1 MQHRDDLAM
10 ADTAHAAASPPSG
23 AQTDDDSLR
32 TSPIDIDWSEARYER
47 LELLGRGG
55 MGEVEL
61 LRDRRIG
68 RDVARKRMHRDL
80 ESGAGTVAV
89 LRFLREA
96 TVQGRLE
103 HPSIVPVYDL
113 ERTSEGTTFTM
124 KRIRGET
131 LATILA
137 RGLVREDLRPSG
149 ATSPPGAGPKKWTLR
164 AVLGAFVQVARAV
177 HFAHTRG
184 VVHRDLKPA
193 NVMLGE
199 FGEVYVLDWGLAK
212 NLAEGAPE
220 GAAAD
225 ARLTAPPPD
234 PYATSSPPTPSAIA
248 AATEAGSFLGTLGYT
263 APEQIVDA
271 AGVDARA
278 DVYALGAIL
287 FEILAGEPLHPRVNP
302 AQILASTLSP
312 VDVLPRLADRAPP
325 ELVEL
330 VERAVALGRADR
342 PGDAGALA
350 DAAQRYLDGDRDLAL
365 RRGLAK
371 EHMKRAEALAQRKDS
386 DVSGGGLS
394 ERKRALGELG
404 RALALDPG
412 NPAPLRLLVSLLEA
426 PPAEVPDEVKHALT
440 QRESHRRSALASRGA
455 LSWLA
460 ALAVVPA
467 MGLMGVRS
475 WPGLLG
481 LAAIATLG
489 ALHAARASRT
499 VEKHIPLAAMASG
512 TVFIAAFSVDL
523 RTALARHDGSPR
535 LPRAVA
541 HGGRTFTA
549 MARDRLRSFG
559 RPRSAR
565 ARGARASC
573 PCSTRS
579 SEMSCLRDRA
589 DPPRLHARARPLCSS
604 ASRAFSSSSSSRSSP
619 RASATRSI
627 AARRACASSRGSCAS
642 SRAPIATR
650 ASASRADRRRG
661 AGSARGAVGE
671 PRHP

>member
-10 ADTAHAAASPPSG
+10 ADTAHAPPSG
-23 AQTDDDSLR
+23 EQTDDDSLR

-80 ESGAGTVAV
+80 ESGAGAVAM

-212 NLAEGAPE
+212 NLGEASATRPE
-220 GAAAD
+220 D

-234 PYATSSPPTPSAIA
+234 PYAASVPPTPSAIA

-287 FEILAGEPLHPRVNP
+287 HEILAGEPLHARVNP
-302 AQILASTLSP
+302 AQMLASTLAP
-312 VDVLPRLADRAPP
+312 VDVRPRLEDRAAP

-330 VERAVALGRADR
+330 VEHAVALDRAER
-342 PGDAGALA
+342 PRDAGALA

-371 EHMKRAEALAQRKDS
+371 EHMKRAEALAAREDA
-386 DVSGGGLS
+386 DVSAGGLS

-426 PPAEVPDEVKHALT
+426 PPSEVPDEVKHALT

-460 ALAVVPA
+460 ALAMVPA

-475 WPGLLG
+475 WPGV
-481 LAAIATLG
+481 LALATIATLG

-512 TVFIAAFSVDL
+512 TVFIAAFSAIFGPL
-523 RTALARHDGSPR
+523 WLGMMAALACLVPWLTVGAPSQRWH
-535 LPRAVA
+535 
-541 HGGRTFTA
+541 A
-549 MARDRLRSFG
+549 MGFAAAG
-559 RPRSAR
+559 VIA
-565 ARGARASC
+565 
-573 PCSTRS
+573 
-579 SEMSCLRDRA
+579 
-589 DPPRLHARARPLCSS
+589 PLLLE
-604 ASRAFSSSSSSRSSP
+604 
-619 RASATRSI
+619 
-627 AARRACASSRGSCAS
+627 
-642 SRAPIATR
+642 
-650 ASASRADRRRG
+650 
-661 AGSARGAVGE
+661 AVGVLPMPYSIVDGTLRVSPLLLDFTPAPTFVFLGLTSVLVFLIVAQFATSYRDE
-671 PRHP
+671 VDRGETSLRLLAWQLRQLAATEEGGAERRETK

>member
-1 MQHRDDLAM
+1 M

-61 LRDRRIG
+61 LRDKRIG

-80 ESGAGTVAV
+80 ETGAGTVAV

-131 LATILA
+131 LASVLA
-137 RGLVREDLRPSG
+137 RGLVREDLRPS
-149 ATSPPGAGPKKWTLR
+149 ASTTPPGAGPKKWTFR

-212 NLAEGAPE
+212 NLSESGATE
-220 GAAAD
+220 SRAQG
-225 ARLTAPPPD
+225 RLTAPPDD
-234 PYATSSPPTPSAIA
+234 PYAASTPPTPSAIA

-312 VDVLPRLADRAPP
+312 VDVRPRLADRAPP

-330 VERAVALGRADR
+330 VEHAVALGRADR
-342 PGDAGALA
+342 PDDAGALA

-365 RRGLAK
+365 RRSLAK
-371 EHMKRAEALAQRKDS
+371 EHMKRAETLVKRNGAEASGEALA
-386 DVSGGGLS
+386 

-412 NPAPLRLLVSLLEA
+412 NPAPLRLLVSLLDA

-467 MGLMGVRS
+467 MALMGVRS
-475 WPGLLG
+475 WPGVLG

-489 ALHAARASRT
+489 ALHAVRASRT

-512 TVFIAAFSVDL
+512 TVFIAAFSAIFGPL
-523 RTALARHDGSPR
+523 WLGMMAALACLVPWLTVGAPSQRWH
-535 LPRAVA
+535 
-541 HGGRTFTA
+541 A
-549 MARDRLRSFG
+549 MAFAAAGVVVPLALEAIGVLPMPYSIVGGELHVAPLLLDFTPLPTFAFLGLTSLLVFLIVAQFATSYRDEVDRGETSLRLLAWQLRQL
-559 RPRSAR
+559 A
-565 ARGARASC
+565 ASEE
-573 PCSTRS
+573 S
-579 SEMSCLRDRA
+579 
-589 DPPRLHARARPLCSS
+589 
-604 ASRAFSSSSSSRSSP
+604 
-619 RASATRSI
+619 
-627 AARRACASSRGSCAS
+627 G
-642 SRAPIATR
+642 
-650 ASASRADRRRG
+650 ADRETR
-661 AGSARGAVGE
+661 
-671 PRHP
+671 